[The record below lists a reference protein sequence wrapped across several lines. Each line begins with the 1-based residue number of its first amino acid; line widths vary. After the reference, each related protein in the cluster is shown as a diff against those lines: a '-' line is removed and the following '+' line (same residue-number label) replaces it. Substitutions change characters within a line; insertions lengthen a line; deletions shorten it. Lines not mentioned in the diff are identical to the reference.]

1 MGSSCSFPK
10 CYDNNEIPGTIETES
25 EPKKKDNE
33 IPLDTFLLLI
43 PDQIKKEME
52 SEKDFFENQKN
63 NSSIKTIKIED
74 ENSVNNEEIYYHGEF
89 NDKDEQEGIGKMI
102 IINENKE
109 KTIYH
114 GIWEK
119 NELKKGIIYYN
130 DNSKYKGDIKNLLR
144 HGKGTYTSEA
154 ETYEGNWVEDKKE
167 GEGFL
172 TFKDKIT
179 YKGSFKNNKFNGEGE
194 MKWPNNI
201 YYKGEFSNNLF
212 HGKGFLKGNNDNT
225 YTGNFSK
232 GVYNGEGEFKWVKGV
247 KTAIYKGNYSWGKKD
262 GKGTLSWDNG
272 NKYYGCWESGL
283 PHGEGIFE
291 TRNRKYHGNWRSGFF
306 LQLIE
311 SEEKKGSEEEN
322 INLTFSTPIEDIEI
336 NGPFKFNNNSIH
348 GSNHK
353 NGYNDVL
360 VEVIK
365 QN

>member
-1 MGSSCSFPK
+1 MENDISLKNKKQIENS
-10 CYDNNEIPGTIETES
+10 YNNQNDILNKFKLYEDSNIA
-25 EPKKKDNE
+25 NY
-33 IPLDTFLLLI
+33 
-43 PDQIKKEME
+43 
-52 SEKDFFENQKN
+52 ENQKN

-262 GKGTLSWDNG
+262 GKETLSWDNG

-291 TRNRKYHGNWRSGFF
+291 TKNRKYHGNWRSGFF

>member
-1 MGSSCSFPK
+1 
-10 CYDNNEIPGTIETES
+10 
-25 EPKKKDNE
+25 
-33 IPLDTFLLLI
+33 
-43 PDQIKKEME
+43 
-52 SEKDFFENQKN
+52 
-63 NSSIKTIKIED
+63 
-74 ENSVNNEEIYYHGEF
+74 
-89 NDKDEQEGIGKMI
+89 
-102 IINENKE
+102 
-109 KTIYH
+109 
-114 GIWEK
+114 
-119 NELKKGIIYYN
+119 
-130 DNSKYKGDIKNLLR
+130 
-144 HGKGTYTSEA
+144 
-154 ETYEGNWVEDKKE
+154 
-167 GEGFL
+167 
-172 TFKDKIT
+172 
-179 YKGSFKNNKFNGEGE
+179 

-291 TRNRKYHGNWRSGFF
+291 TKNRKYHGNWRSGFF

-336 NGPFKFNNNSIH
+336 NGPFKFNNSIH